1 MGVFTLARKNEI
13 FTNNQP
19 TQQKPSQIEGI
30 MKQDVM
36 KEFGWEVPVDN
47 APLPSQG
54 LVYPSHSPLHGKE
67 VISIK
72 AMTAKEE
79 DILMSRAYSKLGTT
93 ITELIKSCVVD
104 KNFDPNDLLLGDR
117 QAVLVAIRITGY
129 GAEYKL
135 DIDCPAC
142 DKRGIGEFD
151 LSTLELQRLQIDPV
165 TSGLNEFSTTLP
177 VTKKKVT
184 FKFMTG
190 KDEQEINTLVERRKK
205 LLGDAAENPVTTR
218 LAFQT
223 LSIDNITDKNKIGT
237 FVTNMPA
244 RDSLY
249 LREYIRK
256 NEPGLSMKSNYHCS
270 HCGADSEVALPI
282 GVSFFW
288 PTE

>member
-1 MGVFTLARKNEI
+1 MARKNEI
-13 FTNNQP
+13 FTNSQH
-19 TQQKPSQIEGI
+19 TQQKNMPLEGI
-30 MKQDVM
+30 IKQDVL

-54 LVYPSHSPLHGKE
+54 LVYPTSSPLHGKD

-79 DILMSRAYSKLGTT
+79 DILMSRAYSKLGVT
-93 ITELIKSCVVD
+93 ITELIKSCVID
-104 KNFDPNDLLLGDR
+104 KNFDPGDMLQGDR
-117 QAVLVAIRITGY
+117 QALLVSIRITGY
-129 GAEYKL
+129 GTEYKL
-135 DIDCPAC
+135 DIDCPSC
-142 DKRGIGEFD
+142 DKRGTGEFD
-151 LSTLELQRLQIDPV
+151 LSALELQRLEIDPV
-165 TSGLNEFSTTLP
+165 TPGLNEFAATLP

-184 FKFMTG
+184 FKFLTG
-190 KDEQEINTLVERRKK
+190 KDEQEMNTFIERRKK
-205 LLGDAAENPVTTR
+205 LLGEAAENIITTR

-223 LSIDNITDKNKIGT
+223 LSIEGVTDKNKIGT
-237 FVTNMPA
+237 FITNMPA

-256 NEPGLSMKSNYHCS
+256 HEPGLSMKSNYNCS

>member
-1 MGVFTLARKNEI
+1 MARKNEI
-13 FTNNQP
+13 FTNSQG
-19 TQQKPSQIEGI
+19 TTQKPSPIEGI
-30 MKQDVM
+30 MKQDVL

-54 LVYPSHSPLHGKE
+54 LVYPANSSLHGKE

-93 ITELIKSCVVD
+93 ITELIKSCVID
-104 KNFDPNDLLLGDR
+104 KDFDPGDLLLGDR
-117 QAVLVAIRITGY
+117 QAMLVSIRITGY

-151 LSTLELQRLQIDPV
+151 LSTLELKRLEIDPV
-165 TSGLNEFSTTLP
+165 SPGLNEFSTILP

-190 KDEQEINTLVERRKK
+190 KDEQEMNTFIERRKK
-205 LLGDAAENPVTTR
+205 LLGDASENPVTTR

-223 LSIDNITDKNKIGT
+223 VSVESVTDKNKIGM
-237 FVTNMPA
+237 FITNMPA
-244 RDSLY
+244 RDSLH
-249 LREYIRK
+249 LREYIRN
-256 NEPGLSMKSNYHCS
+256 NEPGLNMKSNYHCS
-270 HCGADSEVALPI
+270 HCNADSEVVLPI

-288 PTE
+288 PTS